1 MKQDPEYLRKLLDT
15 LQASPSPWPRIGY
28 LEASG
33 IEPDEQML
41 FHLQL
46 LNDGGFVQ
54 SMDDD
59 SAFGFEEVCD
69 EFCYRDVSLRLTA
82 QGHEFIEALDKQEIW
97 DVVKGQFKGAS
108 LKTLFTVSR
117 AMLDGYARETLKKH
131 VGNIKL

>member
-1 MKQDPEYLRKLLDT
+1 MKQNPEYLRHLLDT
-15 LQASPSPWPRIGY
+15 LQESPSPWPSIGY
-28 LEASG
+28 LADSG
-33 IEPDEQML
+33 IKPDEQMV

-54 SMDDD
+54 PMGDD
-59 SAFGFEEVCD
+59 SNFGFLNFGDEVKHTHA
-69 EFCYRDVSLRLTA
+69 SLRLTA

-97 DVVKGQFKGAS
+97 DVVKSQFKGAS